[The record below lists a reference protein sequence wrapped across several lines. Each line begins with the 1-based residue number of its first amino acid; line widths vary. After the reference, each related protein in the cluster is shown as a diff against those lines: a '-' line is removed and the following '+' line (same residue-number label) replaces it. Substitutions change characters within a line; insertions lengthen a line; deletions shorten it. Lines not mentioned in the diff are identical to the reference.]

1 MPQDHSLTLLVT
13 DLVGILVF
21 AISGGLAA
29 VQRSFDIFG
38 VVVLAVITGLG
49 GGYIRDVSIGA
60 VPPAALSDWRYLVAA
75 IVGGIVVFFFHGAVS
90 RLEISMTLFDAV
102 GTALFA
108 AAGAI
113 KALDYGLSPLPAAF
127 MGLVTGV
134 GGGIMRDVLSG
145 QVPHVLRPG
154 QLYAIP
160 AAAGSCVT
168 AFGANLGM
176 PHVTAEIAG
185 AAVCAGWRLI
195 AIRRNWQAPIPFAK

>member
-1 MPQDHSLTLLVT
+1 MTLLLT

-21 AISGGLAA
+21 AISGGFAA

-38 VVVLAVITGLG
+38 VLVLAVITGLG
-49 GGYIRDVSIGA
+49 GGFIRDISIGA
-60 VPPAALSDWRYLVAA
+60 VPPAALSDWRYLAAA
-75 IVGGIVVFFFHGAVS
+75 ILGGLLVFFFHGIVRKLDRA
-90 RLEISMTLFDAV
+90 LTLFDAV

-113 KALDYGLSPLPAAF
+113 KALDYGLSPLPAAL

-145 QVPHVLRPG
+145 QVPFVLRPG

-168 AFGANLGM
+168 AFGARLGM
-176 PHVTAEIAG
+176 SHPGAEIAG
-185 AAVCAGWRLI
+185 AAICAAWRLI
-195 AIRRNWQAPIPFAK
+195 AIRRNWQAPTPASR